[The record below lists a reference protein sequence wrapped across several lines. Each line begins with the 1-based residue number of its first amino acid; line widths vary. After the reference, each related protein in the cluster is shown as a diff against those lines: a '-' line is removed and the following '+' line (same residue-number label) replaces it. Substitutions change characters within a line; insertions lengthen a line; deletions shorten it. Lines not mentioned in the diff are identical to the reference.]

1 MEKRKSEKLAK
12 LLYDY
17 LDSLNIDR
25 IEVDIAEGLNTFT
38 ATIIVPDK
46 RKDDVDEGE
55 FLRIIEKYPSLTD
68 VDISVIC
75 YEESEVGGDVNEIED
90 PDAGTGDDDPDE
102 EDEVKADRLTV
113 RSTPNRE
120 DYYYLAEEDLEE
132 DERRGEGDDDDDDVD
147 YRYPNDDDDEEYEPT
162 QYDWEDIKGFYG
174 DEDDDR

>member
-1 MEKRKSEKLAK
+1 MDKRKSEKLSK

-25 IEVDIAEGLNTFT
+25 IEVDIAEGLNSFT

-55 FLRIIEKYPSLTD
+55 FSRIVEKYKSLAD
-68 VDISVIC
+68 VDINLIC
-75 YEESEVGGDVNEIED
+75 YEESEVGGDVNEVED
-90 PDAGTGDDDPDE
+90 PDAGVGDDDPDE

-113 RSTPNRE
+113 RSNPDE
-120 DYYYLAEEDLEE
+120 DDDTYLDEENEDEE
-132 DERRGEGDDDDDDVD
+132 DEEDNEEGENNDDVG
-147 YRYPNDDDDEEYEPT
+147 YDDEDEEYEPT

-174 DEDDDR
+174 DDADDY